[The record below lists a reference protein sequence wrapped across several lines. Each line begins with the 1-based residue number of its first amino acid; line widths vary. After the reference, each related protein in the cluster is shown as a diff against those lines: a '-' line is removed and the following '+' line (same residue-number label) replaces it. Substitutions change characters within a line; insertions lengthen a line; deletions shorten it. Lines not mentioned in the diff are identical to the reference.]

1 MTKYTKAADG
11 HLLYRSCMIACLLLL
26 AGLVVAPRAASA
38 QRYLLIEKLNS
49 PRTTKIAEG
58 SVITYRLKGDAEWH
72 TGRIQHLRT
81 DQPLIAVDDYYVNL
95 TEVEALRKTR
105 LGARAGSAM
114 LTTFGLSWSGLALIG
129 KLTDGDPETQYNARD
144 AAISATSVAS
154 GWLIGKLFRYRT
166 FAVGNRYRLRI
177 IDLSFR

>member
-1 MTKYTKAADG
+1 MTKYTPATDG
-11 HLLYRSCMIACLLLL
+11 HPPHRFCIITCLALLL
-26 AGLVVAPRAASA
+26 GFTMFPRTATA
-38 QRYLLIEKLNS
+38 QRYLLIEKMNS
-49 PRTTKIAEG
+49 PRTTKISEG
-58 SVITYRLKGDAEWH
+58 STITYRLKGDAEWH

-95 TEVEALRKTR
+95 TEVEALRKAR

-166 FAVGNRYRLRI
+166 FAMGNRYRLRI
-177 IDLSFR
+177 VDLNFR

>member
-1 MTKYTKAADG
+1 MTKYTIAADD
-11 HLLYRSCMIACLLLL
+11 HLLRRSCTIVCFLLL
-26 AGLVVAPRAASA
+26 AGLFMAPQTASA
-38 QRYLLIEKLNS
+38 QRYLLIEKANS
-49 PRTTKIAEG
+49 PRTTKIGEG
-58 SVITYRLKGDAEWH
+58 SVITYRLKGDPEWH
-72 TGRIQHLRT
+72 TGRIEHFRT

-166 FAVGNRYRLRI
+166 FTVGNRYRLRI
-177 IDLSFR
+177 IDLTFR